1 MRSKLLEVASDF
13 PEYRFAISNTRDH
26 HTELSS
32 SFGVSVNSLSTE
44 VPTVAAWVGGRRYK
58 MEAEFSVVA
67 IRNFVR
73 SLASGHT
80 AEAMPDPIPKVMD
93 IEADHF
99 YSLKQQI
106 ENLQNQLYS
115 KDKENEALKAEI
127 ENLKRN
133 QK

>member
-1 MRSKLLEVASDF
+1 MASDF

-32 SFGVSVNSLSTE
+32 YFGVSVNSLSTE

-58 MEAEFSVVA
+58 MESEFSVVA

-80 AEAMPDPIPKVMD
+80 AETMPDPSSKVMD

-99 YSLKQQI
+99 YI
-106 ENLQNQLYS
+106 LQFKS
-115 KDKENEALKAEI
+115 AE
-127 ENLKRN
+127 
-133 QK
+133 